1 MEFNL
6 RGMEEGIWQV
16 FGDAYRG
23 GVTMRWWLRR
33 GSDMSMD
40 SFPGFLF
47 G

>member
-23 GVTMRWWLRR
+23 GVNDVVMTTAR
-33 GSDMSMD
+33 
-40 SFPGFLF
+40 F
-47 G
+47 